1 VALSD
6 QVVRDAHAVF
16 LPAIDEESIPSHIRA
31 HLARGGTSVLI
42 SESRKE
48 YVDREMGA
56 ERHAVETGEWF
67 QGLTATI
74 RSLAG
79 GKALVAVDQELGG
92 IQRLHGL
99 VTPMPSAVNAGVA
112 SDREIEMAASGLGS
126 ECLALGV
133 NVVLSPIVDV
143 VSGAN
148 PWLDRRTISS
158 DAATVG
164 RVASAFVRGLQVS
177 GAVAATAK
185 HFPGHPHI
193 PLDPAVHDQA
203 TVDANRAGIEPTL
216 EAFRA
221 VSAAG
226 VRVVMTGPAL
236 VPAIDAD
243 RAASRSATT
252 VDLLRDDIGFDG
264 VILSD
269 DLDAPG
275 ILRGDSL
282 GQAAIDALN
291 AGVDWLLVAG
301 TPQLEDLV
309 LTVAAATGDGSLP
322 TIRLRDA
329 ACAVRELTNDI
340 G

>member
-6 QVVRDAHAVF
+6 QVARDAHAVF
-16 LPAIDEESIPSHIRA
+16 LPAIDEASIPSHIRA
-31 HLARGGTSVLI
+31 HLTRGGTSVLVG
-42 SESRKE
+42 ESRQE

-56 ERHAVETGEWF
+56 DRYSAETGEWF
-67 QGLTATI
+67 RGLTGTI

-79 GKALVAVDQELGG
+79 GKALIAVDQELGG

-99 VTPMPSAVNAGVA
+99 VTPLPSSADAVVA
-112 SDREIEMAASGLGS
+112 PDREIEMAASGLGA
-126 ECLALGV
+126 ECSTLGV

-143 VSGAN
+143 LSGSN
-148 PWLDRRTISS
+148 PWLDGRTISS
-158 DAATVG
+158 DAPTVG
-164 RVASAFVRGLQVS
+164 RVASAFVRGLQAS

-185 HFPGHPHI
+185 HFPGHPYM
-193 PLDPAVHDQA
+193 PLDPAVHARA
-203 TVDANRAGIEPTL
+203 TVEANRAKIEATL

-221 VSAAG
+221 VTAAG

-236 VPAIDAD
+236 VPAIDAN
-243 RAASRSATT
+243 RAASRSAAT
-252 VDLLRDDIGFDG
+252 VDLLRNDIGFDG

-269 DLDAPG
+269 DLDTPG

-291 AGVDWLLVAG
+291 AGVDWLLVTG
-301 TPQLEDLV
+301 TPKLEDLV
-309 LTVAAATGDGSLP
+309 LTVAAATVNGSLP
-322 TIRLRDA
+322 TVRLHDA
-329 ACAVRELTNDI
+329 GCAVRELTNDL